1 MTRTKKEEKQQL
13 KHFGLGSLKYA
24 KNVRIAKVFLF
35 FKFDFDLK

>member
-13 KHFGLGSLKYA
+13 KHFGLGSLKFA
-24 KNVRIAKVFLF
+24 KKEKITKVFLF